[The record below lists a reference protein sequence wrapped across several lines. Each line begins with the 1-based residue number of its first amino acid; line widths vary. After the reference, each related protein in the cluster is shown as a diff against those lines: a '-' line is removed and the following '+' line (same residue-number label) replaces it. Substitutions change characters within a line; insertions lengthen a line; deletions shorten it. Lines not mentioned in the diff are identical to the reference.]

1 MPPPP
6 IPAPAAGAGQ
16 ISAYEEVKPLGKG
29 AFGMVYLVRERATKR
44 KWVMKRVAL
53 KGMQPRERQ
62 SAFQEARL
70 LQRLRHPHICSY
82 QDSFVNKPTNQL
94 CLVMTFCPGGDMHGF
109 VQDHKKR
116 NKRVAEE
123 QIVQWLLQLTL
134 ALEYI
139 HDRHIIHRDLK
150 TQNVFIGRDGSLR
163 LGDFGLAKVL
173 ERTDD
178 FATTFT
184 GTPFY
189 LAPQF
194 FFCMSQNHGFQSDLW
209 SLGCILYELCSL
221 EHAFAADSLLSL
233 VYKIVRGNFE
243 PLPAGRYDPRLC
255 ALVDAL
261 LAREPGAR
269 PTARAL
275 WRDPWLAAKKAD
287 IEEWVEAKQRGRVA
301 PPAPEPGGGAG
312 GGAAA
317 PGGSLGSSGASE
329 GGEAPGPG
337 PRGAAPASLSE
348 QALTPRERMLA
359 RKAEAARLRQM
370 ELQVAGREQA
380 RSRLAP
386 AAGRGAGGAAAS
398 GTSCDGIIGTQSDFV
413 RVEQP
418 AAARYPKE
426 TAKSDPSP
434 DRSEL
439 LRPGGA
445 EPDVPGAGTPG
456 GGGCE
461 RPAAARAGQGA
472 GRRRGSCGAPRRR
485 RRRSLVAQ
493 APAAR
498 ARRGRGRAVRERL
511 RGLRRRGGRRSAS
524 LGAGLLAAER
534 VLREGLLARALPAA
548 GRADLQPPRPVRV
561 GPGGALPGR
570 VRLPAGRPAGG
581 RRRGS
586 EGRGGR
592 RHPAG
597 AGAAGRAWGPQG
609 VLPGGPRL
617 PGARG
622 RGRLRLSRGGRGG
635 AEPSP
640 RAARRRI
647 ESEIT

>member
-1 MPPPP
+1 M
-6 IPAPAAGAGQ
+6 
-16 ISAYEEVKPLGKG
+16 
-29 AFGMVYLVRERATKR
+29 
-44 KWVMKRVAL
+44 
-53 KGMQPRERQ
+53 
-62 SAFQEARL
+62 EADHL
-70 LQRLRHPHICSY
+70 H
-82 QDSFVNKPTNQL
+82 
-94 CLVMTFCPGGDMHGF
+94 LVMTYCPGGDLFSKVRRARERGRPF
-109 VQDHKKR
+109 PEA
-116 NKRVAEE
+116 RV
-123 QIVQWLLQLTL
+123 VTWLMQLVSAL
-134 ALEYI
+134 AYI
-139 HDRHIIHRDLK
+139 HSKKIMHRDLK
-150 TQNVFIGRDGSLR
+150 TQNIFIGRDGSLR

-189 LAPQF
+189 LAPEI
-194 FFCMSQNHGFQSDLW
+194 CMSQNYGFQSDLW

-301 PPAPEPGGGAG
+301 RPAPEPWGGGG

-329 GGEAPGPG
+329 GGEAPEPG

-418 AAARYPKE
+418 AAARSPKE

-445 EPDVPGAGTPG
+445 GA
-456 GGGCE
+456 
-461 RPAAARAGQGA
+461 AGLNQTF
-472 GRRRGSCGAPRRR
+472 
-485 RRRSLVAQ
+485 
-493 APAAR
+493 
-498 ARRGRGRAVRERL
+498 RGRGHQ
-511 RGLRRRGGRRSAS
+511 
-524 LGAGLLAAER
+524 AG
-534 VLREGLLARALPAA
+534 
-548 GRADLQPPRPVRV
+548 
-561 GPGGALPGR
+561 GGASGLEPPAPG
-570 VRLPAGRPAGG
+570 
-581 RRRGS
+581 
-586 EGRGGR
+586 
-592 RHPAG
+592 
-597 AGAAGRAWGPQG
+597 
-609 VLPGGPRL
+609 
-617 PGARG
+617 
-622 RGRLRLSRGGRGG
+622 GGRGG
-635 AEPSP
+635 EGGAGGRPAADGCAVWSPKRPLPAPAGEEGEQYESDFEDYADEEDGEVPPEELDFSPQSGSSERASSLELSQQRGERICSLRGRCESALGAHFQAVYDYLRGVRQADDGVGLKAEEDEDIRQALELLAGPGGLKACFQVDLLVFQELV
-640 RAARRRI
+640 AAGG
-647 ESEIT
+647 